1 MVESSF
7 SPVAGAEPG
16 DEPQGLRPGWL
27 RLATRGVGRGAR
39 LGFSQYVSS
48 RTVLAGG
55 CPAVNDQAVAR
66 ASRRMPTGRA

>member
-7 SPVAGAEPG
+7 SPVPGADVS
-16 DEPQGLRPGWL
+16 DEAQGLRAHP
-27 RLATRGVGRGAR
+27 LAPAKRPVMRGAH

-55 CPAVNDQAVAR
+55 CPAVNHEAAAR
-66 ASRRMPTGRA
+66 AARRVRTGRA

>member
-7 SPVAGAEPG
+7 SPVAGAEAG

-27 RLATRGVGRGAR
+27 RLATHAVGRGAH